1 MKDELIRLI
10 KDSILFEYHLP
21 HAEKRIEKSVLS
33 NIKDY
38 CYKLSSDEDLARIMH
53 NSIVDYSFDSF
64 EMNVDEKVLFNKAL
78 MSRIRYNA
86 ADDEETKLNYGFFG
100 EVLLHVLLRVLYK
113 AEPLIS
119 KGHFTIIG
127 NGESKGYDSYHLV
140 QKGDGSI
147 HLWFGEVK
155 FRGTSSSGLKSALD
169 NLSNKILTDSYLRDN
184 NLIPIFDEM
193 SKNPEYTKKFEG
205 SKIIEFRDKW
215 VEKGILNIDDFKEEN
230 FKLIYPILISY
241 NKSNRGYDKS
251 ISNAIKYI
259 KKNYSNIEIKDISI
273 ETSIFFVFLPVDNVK
288 TIKTQVLE
296 WIDLREQLI

>member
-10 KDSILFEYHLP
+10 KESILFEYHLP
-21 HAEKRIEKSVLS
+21 HVEKGIEKSVIS

-38 CYKLSSDEDLARIMH
+38 CYKIDSDDNLAKIMH
-53 NSIVDYSFDSF
+53 NSIIEYSFDSF
-64 EMNVDEKVLFNKAL
+64 EMNVDEDVLFNKAL
-78 MSRIRYNA
+78 LSRIRYNSDD
-86 ADDEETKLNYGFFG
+86 ADETKLNYGFFG

-113 AEPLIS
+113 APPLIS
-119 KGHFTIIG
+119 KGHFTIVG

-140 QKGDGSI
+140 QKEDGTI

-169 NLSNKILTDSYLRDN
+169 NLSSKILTDSYLRDN

-193 SKNPEYTKKFEG
+193 SKNPQYTEKFKG
-205 SKIIEFRDKW
+205 SKIIKLRDKW
-215 VEKGILNIDDFKEEN
+215 VSKGIVEIEDLKEEN

-241 NKSNRGYDKS
+241 NISSLGYDKS
-251 ISNAIKYI
+251 IENAIDYI
-259 KKNYSNIEIKDISI
+259 KKNYSDLKIDDISI
-273 ETSIFFVFLPVDNVK
+273 ETSIFFVFLPVNNVK
-288 TIKTQVLE
+288 AIKTQVLE